1 MNEILDDLEGMKR
14 IDQEGMGAILERLP
28 EHCED
33 AIGAAGNLKI
43 PGRVKITEQLSIRYK
58 KPEKIVFAG
67 MGGSAIGGDLLKG
80 WLRRSLPVP
89 IEVCREYS
97 LPAYADEETLLFV
110 TSYSGN
116 TEEALSCLLEGVTRR
131 CMIIAIS
138 SNGVLRELSEKMR
151 IPLVTLPSGYPPR
164 TALPYLFFPLV
175 IVLEKLGVVSKM
187 DGEINEALTVLK
199 EVREDLRLETSAFE
213 NPAKKIATRLEGH
226 IPLITGFGCYVS
238 VALRMKTQFN
248 ENSKTL
254 AKSEAFPELNHN
266 EVVGWTGRRPL
277 TQKYC
282 VLLLRDP
289 DEAPEIKT
297 RIEVTK
303 RLVFKDGAA
312 DVVEI
317 WPRGQG
323 MLARMLSTMY
333 VGDFASFYLALL
345 YGVNPTPVEIID
357 ELKKQMRDQVDK
369 VGELRRRFD
378 GLLRA

>member
-1 MNEILDDLEGMKR
+1 MNGILDDLEGMKR
-14 IDQEGMGAILERLP
+14 IDREGMGAILERLP

-33 AIGAAGNLKI
+33 ALGAAVNLKI
-43 PGRVKITEQLSIRYK
+43 PRRLKITEKLVIRYK

-80 WLRRSLPVP
+80 WLRRSLPIP
-89 IEVCREYS
+89 TEVCREYT

-116 TEEALSCLLEGVTRR
+116 TEEALSCLVEGVRRR
-131 CMIIAIS
+131 CMIVAIS
-138 SNGVLRELSEKMR
+138 SDGVLRELSEKTR
-151 IPLVTLPSGYPPR
+151 IPLVPLPGGYPPR
-164 TALPYLFFPLV
+164 SALPYLFFPLV
-175 IVLEKLGVVSKM
+175 IVLEKLGVVPKM
-187 DGEINEALTVLK
+187 GREVDEALTVLK
-199 EVREDLRLETSAFE
+199 EVREELRLETPVLE
-213 NPAKKIATRLEGH
+213 NPAKKIATRLQGH

-238 VALRMKTQFN
+238 VARRMKTQFN
-248 ENSKTL
+248 ENSKTP

-266 EVVGWTGRRPL
+266 EVVGWTRRGRL
-277 TQKYC
+277 TQTYC

-303 RLVFKDGAA
+303 SLVFKDGAA
-312 DVVEI
+312 DVLEI

-323 MLARMLSTMY
+323 ILARMLSTMY

-345 YGVNPTPVEIID
+345 YGVNPTPVAIID

-369 VGELRRRFD
+369 VGELRRQFD